1 MMLRCQIALAEAQ
14 GDFALRFPD
23 AIPIIIAADATPFW
37 RTSATRCD
45 VFVDVRATIRILF
58 PWSNRIFSVCILNA
72 DLFIQMGQVV
82 TFCGYSEY
90 GPLAQNGSF
99 FGKKSMGLKST

>member
-45 VFVDVRATIRILF
+45 GATIRILF

-82 TFCGYSEY
+82 TFRDYSKY

>member
-23 AIPIIIAADATPFW
+23 AITIIIAADATPFW

-45 VFVDVRATIRILF
+45 VFVAVRATIRIRIR
-58 PWSNRIFSVCILNA
+58 SNEICSARILIA
-72 DLFIQMGQVV
+72 DLFFLMGQVF
-82 TFCGYSEY
+82 TFLGRSE
-90 GPLAQNGSF
+90 
-99 FGKKSMGLKST
+99 